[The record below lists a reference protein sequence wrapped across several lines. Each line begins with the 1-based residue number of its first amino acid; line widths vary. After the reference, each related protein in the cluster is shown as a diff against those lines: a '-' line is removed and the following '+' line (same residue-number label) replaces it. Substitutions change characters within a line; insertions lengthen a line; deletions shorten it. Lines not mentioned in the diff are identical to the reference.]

1 MDLCAFSARAFRRSA
16 ISMKKRILF
25 VSEDQALCQ
34 EFQAQCPGPESVWT
48 VQHVRTEEEALA
60 LCLQQTIAVI
70 VADVNLNGKSGN
82 DLLDAFMR
90 RQPKALRIVIS
101 DLADVASTVKCIGH
115 AHHHLL
121 KPCSAQTLLLALE
134 QAFAQEAWLPSE
146 PLQGFIAQ
154 MRQVPSPLK
163 AYQQIVQEMKSP
175 TCSLEKIGN
184 LVAQDPAVAA
194 KILQLANSTVVGR
207 ELNVVNPAE
216 AIGYIGLETTKAV
229 VLLAHTFSSF
239 DNLKLARFSIEDLW
253 RHSVDVGRLA
263 RQVAVLEKAGEDVA
277 EQASAAGLL
286 HDIGKLLFAA
296 NHSGLFGKVLRLAR
310 EQQCNLWEAEAQ
322 VLPGV
327 GHAELGA
334 TVLGIWG
341 LPKSITE
348 AVALHHCPCRLGR
361 HTFSAVTAVHVANIL
376 DHENHPDA
384 NIIMPSMINTSY
396 LNDMGLAGRVED
408 WRKGCKESMN

>member
-1 MDLCAFSARAFRRSA
+1 
-16 ISMKKRILF
+16 MKKRILF
-25 VSEDQALCQ
+25 VGEDQALCQ
-34 EFQAQCPGPESVWT
+34 EFQAHCPGPESVWT
-48 VQHVRTEEEALA
+48 VQHVQTEEEALA
-60 LCLQQTIAVI
+60 LCQQQTIAVV
-70 VADVNLNGKSGN
+70 VADVNLNGKSGT

-90 RQPKALRIVIS
+90 RQPKALRLIIS
-101 DLADVASTVKCIGH
+101 DLADVASTMKCIGH
-115 AHHHLL
+115 AHHHVL
-121 KPCSAQTLLLALE
+121 KPCSAQTLLQALD

-146 PLQGFIAQ
+146 PVQGFIAQ
-154 MRQVPSPLK
+154 MRQVPSPIK

-184 LVAQDPAVAA
+184 LVAKDPAVAA
-194 KILQLANSTVVGR
+194 KVLQLANSTVFGR
-207 ELNVVNPAE
+207 ELKVVNPAE

-253 RHSVDVGRLA
+253 RHSVAVGRMA
-263 RQVAVLEKAGEDVA
+263 QRVVVLEKAGEDLA
-277 EQASAAGLL
+277 EQAFAAGLL

-310 EQQCNLWEAEAQ
+310 EQQCNLWEAESQ
-322 VLPGV
+322 ILPGV

-348 AVALHHCPCRLGR
+348 AVALHHCPWRQR
-361 HTFSAVTAVHVANIL
+361 HHTFSPVTAVHVANIL
-376 DHENHPDA
+376 DHENHLDPA
-384 NIIMPSMINTSY
+384 IIMPSQINTSY
-396 LNDMGLAGRVED
+396 LKDMGLAGREED
-408 WRKGCKESMN
+408 WRQGCVGMDRQ